1 MIYMTV
7 DQWELSEMKTLDLG
21 DTRLN
26 SRVVKTLIALCSNV
40 QASIATACKNIA
52 EAKGAYR
59 LFSNMKTTMEKII
72 NPHRD
77 STLERIAQE
86 KVVVIAQDTTQLD
99 FTGKRVAKHIGKLCK
114 DFRPGWFFHPSVA
127 FTLDKVCL
135 GVVGYTIWSRD
146 LDYAVTHQDRKK
158 VPLEQK
164 ESLRWVEGYQFAS
177 EVSEKC
183 PNTHIINV
191 ADREC
196 DMYDL
201 YQQALQGHS
210 DYVIRAYRER
220 SLNEKKPGTKNTFIK
235 VWDHVSQQTSMG
247 EISFE
252 MSARDGR
259 TARTVTQTVYCANVT
274 LKPPFRKFEKLE
286 AVNVNAVM
294 VREEDPPEG
303 EESVQWLILTS
314 LPIDNLQDVKF
325 ILDCY
330 LCRWQIECFFKT
342 LKSGCQVEKIQM
354 ETPERVQACLA
365 LHVVIAWR
373 ILHLTMLCRVNP
385 DAPCTIVFT
394 EPEWKSVM
402 TIQTGKRVHKS
413 PPTLLEMVKRVAS
426 LGSFQ
431 NRKGDG
437 FPGISAI
444 WMGMQRLSGYAE
456 AWQAFGPEAKT
467 CG

>member
-1 MIYMTV
+1 MTI
-7 DQWELSEMKTLDLG
+7 DLWALTELKTIDLG

-26 SRVVKTLIALCSNV
+26 SRIVSLLITLSSNV

-52 EAKGAYR
+52 ETKAAYR
-59 LFSNMKTTMEKII
+59 LFSNPKTNMEKVMT
-72 NPHRD
+72 PHRD

-99 FTGKRVAKHIGKLCK
+99 FTGKRTAKHLGKLCK

-127 FTLDKVCL
+127 FTLEKVCL
-135 GVVGYTIWSRD
+135 GVVGYKIWSRD

-183 PNTHIINV
+183 PDTHIVNV
-191 ADREC
+191 ADREG

-201 YQQALQGHS
+201 YQQALLGHA
-210 DYVIRAYRER
+210 DYVIRAYRPR
-220 SLNEKKPGTKNTFIK
+220 SMQEKEPDTTNTYIK
-235 VWDHVSQQTSMG
+235 VWDYVSQQPNMG

-252 MSARDGR
+252 MSAREER

-274 LKPPFRKFEKLE
+274 LKPPFRKFETLDS
-286 AVNVNAVM
+286 VNVNAVM
-294 VREEDPPEG
+294 VREENPPEG
-303 EESVQWLILTS
+303 EEPVQWLLLTS
-314 LPIDNLQDVKF
+314 LPINNLQDVKF

-354 ETPERVQACLA
+354 ETPERVQACIA
-365 LHVVIAWR
+365 LYIIIAWR
-373 ILHLTMLCRVNP
+373 ILMMTMLCRVNP
-385 DAPCTIVFT
+385 EAPCTIVFT
-394 EPEWKSVM
+394 DAEWKSVM
-402 TIQTGKRVHKS
+402 TVQTRKLVHTS
-413 PPTLLEMVKRVAS
+413 PPSLLEMVKRVAS
-426 LGSFQ
+426 FGSYQ

-437 FPGISAI
+437 YPGISAI
-444 WMGMQRLSGYAE
+444 WMGLQRLSGYAE
-456 AWQAFGPEAKT
+456 AWQVFGPEAKT